1 MMSIEMAEKPVRSES
16 EGKSIRRKMTKR
28 RRQQEKIGPLARH
41 RERWFYLLISPWI
54 IGFILFQAGP
64 ILGAGLLSVVNFS
77 FLRGIQWIGF
87 ENYISLTRDPL
98 VAKTLMNTLYYTF
111 VSVPLGL
118 ITAFMLAFFLNQK
131 IRGMNI
137 FRTIFFL
144 PSVIQ
149 GVAVYMLWGWIF
161 NPKFGLINNLLKFIG
176 INGPGWLYNEK
187 WAMPTLILMSVWGV
201 GWMMLIYLAG
211 LQDIPQELYEASE
224 LDGANGWQK
233 LRYITIPL
241 ISPVTFFLFITSII
255 GSMQV
260 FAPAYVLTRGGP
272 AYATTTIA
280 LLIYFAAFL
289 WDRMGYGAAL
299 AMLLFLFIMI
309 ITLIQFGVAK
319 RWVYYASEVE

>member
-1 MMSIEMAEKPVRSES
+1 MSVEMARKPAMSEAA
-16 EGKSIRRKMTKR
+16 KKMARRKWKKR
-28 RRQQEKIGPLARH
+28 ERIGPLARH
-41 RERWFYLLISPWI
+41 RERWFYILISPWI
-54 IGFILFQAGP
+54 IGFIVFQAGP
-64 ILGAGLLSVVNFS
+64 ILGAALLSIANFS
-77 FLRGIQWIGF
+77 FSRGIQWIGF
-87 ENYISLTRDPL
+87 ENYISLAKDPL
-98 VAKTLMNTLYYTF
+98 VAKTLGNTLYYTF
-111 VSVPLGL
+111 ASVPLGL
-118 ITAFMLAFFLNQK
+118 VAAFLLAFFLNQK
-131 IRGMNI
+131 VRGMNI
-137 FRTIFFL
+137 FRTIYFL

-161 NPKFGLINNLLKFIG
+161 NPRFGLVNNLLKFVG
-176 INGPGWLYNEK
+176 ITGPGWLYNEK
-187 WAMPTLILMSVWGV
+187 WAMPTLILLSVWGV

-233 LRYITIPL
+233 LRHITIPL
-241 ISPVTFFLFITSII
+241 ISPVTFFLFITSVI

-299 AMLLFLFIMI
+299 AMLLFLFILI
-309 ITLIQFGVAK
+309 ITLIQFNVAK

>member
-1 MMSIEMAEKPVRSES
+1 MMSVEMAEKPVRSES
-16 EGKSIRRKMTKR
+16 EGKSIRQKMTKR

-87 ENYISLTRDPL
+87 ENYISLTKDPL
-98 VAKTLMNTLYYTF
+98 VAKTLTNTLYYTF

-118 ITAFMLAFFLNQK
+118 ITAFVLAFFLNQK